1 MQQPVCESKL
11 FNNVFND
18 HGSTDQIFSI
28 CLFIA
33 SSSSSLIDFGNI
45 LYPSTSNSIE
55 ILYMI

>member
-1 MQQPVCESKL
+1 MQQLVCESKL

-18 HGSTDQIFSI
+18 HGFTDQIFSI

-33 SSSSSLIDFGNI
+33 SISSSENPDKIFNQFI
-45 LYPSTSNSIE
+45 SNSIE

>member
-18 HGSTDQIFSI
+18 YGFTNQISSI

-33 SSSSSLIDFGNI
+33 SSPSSLVGFGNI